1 MKASNLI
8 SSSIISL
15 HPEDDGNRG
24 IELMEDMRVHH
35 LPIVR
40 DNFYLGII
48 SENEIMS
55 WDNTDEF
62 INEHLDELNSP
73 SIKNS
78 QHLFDI
84 IEEVEK
90 HSLSI
95 IPVIDEKNY
104 YLGSITNRKLLYTIA
119 KSTAVQSKGSM
130 VVLKIKENNYTLNEI
145 TRIVESNN
153 TKILSSYITSSVGE
167 EYIELTIK
175 LNRLDISLILKD
187 FERFDY
193 IIKTS
198 YSKDN
203 DENDFL
209 GRYESL
215 MRFLNP

>member
-24 IELMEDMRVHH
+24 IELMEEMRVHH
-35 LPIVR
+35 IPIVR

-48 SENEIMS
+48 SENDIMS
-55 WDNTDEF
+55 WDNTNEF

-153 TKILSSYITSSVGE
+153 TKILSSYITSSPGE

-175 LNRLDISLILKD
+175 LNRVDISSILKD

-198 YSKDN
+198 YSQDN

>member
-1 MKASNLI
+1 
-8 SSSIISL
+8 
-15 HPEDDGNRG
+15 
-24 IELMEDMRVHH
+24 MRVHH
-35 LPIVR
+35 IPIVR

-48 SENEIMS
+48 SENDIMS
-55 WDNTDEF
+55 WDNTNEF

-104 YLGSITNRKLLYTIA
+104 YLGSITNWKLLYTIA

-153 TKILSSYITSSVGE
+153 TKILSSYITSSPGE

-175 LNRLDISLILKD
+175 LNRVDISSILKD

-198 YSKDN
+198 YSQDN

-215 MRFLNP
+215 MRFLNPWNEKNIDYLLIIIYD

>member
-1 MKASNLI
+1 
-8 SSSIISL
+8 
-15 HPEDDGNRG
+15 
-24 IELMEDMRVHH
+24 
-35 LPIVR
+35 
-40 DNFYLGII
+40 
-48 SENEIMS
+48 MS
-55 WDNTDEF
+55 WNNTNEF

-153 TKILSSYITSSVGE
+153 TKILSSYITSSPGE

-175 LNRLDISLILKD
+175 LNRVDISSILKD

-198 YSKDN
+198 YSQDN